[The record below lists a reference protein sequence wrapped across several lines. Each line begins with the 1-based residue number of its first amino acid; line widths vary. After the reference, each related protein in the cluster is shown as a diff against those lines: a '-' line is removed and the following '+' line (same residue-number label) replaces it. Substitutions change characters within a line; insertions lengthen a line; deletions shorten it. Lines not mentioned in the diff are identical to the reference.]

1 MFYVKMDF
9 KIKVF
14 IYCLVFMCINSCAQ
28 ENQIMNINSL
38 SAIEEDVNFYDAL
51 RQRSDLNFGRNI
63 RILYTTIKN
72 IQEFQENYQD
82 SDMHLDYVIRNR
94 LHTAIYLNQ
103 EKNYLESMDGSIFNL
118 PQNINASKLTDEVVK
133 LIGGM
138 YYGSSEVR
146 ELINN

>member
-1 MFYVKMDF
+1 MDLKT
-9 KIKVF
+9 KIF
-14 IYCLVFMCINSCAQ
+14 IYLLAYMCINSCAQ
-28 ENQIMNINSL
+28 ENQIMKINSL
-38 SAIEEDVNFYDAL
+38 SVIEEDVNFYDAL

-72 IQEFQENYQD
+72 FEEFQKKHQD
-82 SDMHLDYVIRNR
+82 SDMYLDYVIRNR

-103 EKNYLESMDGSIFNL
+103 EKNYLESMDGSKFNL
-118 PQNINASKLTDEVVK
+118 PQNINASKLTDEVIK

-146 ELINN
+146 ELENN

>member
-1 MFYVKMDF
+1 MINLRT
-9 KIKVF
+9 KIL
-14 IYCLVFMCINSCAQ
+14 IYFLTYICINSCAQ
-28 ENQIMNINSL
+28 ENQIMKINSL
-38 SAIEEDVNFYDAL
+38 STIEEDVNFYDAL
-51 RQRSDLNFGRNI
+51 RQRTDLNFGRNI
-63 RILYTTIKN
+63 RILHTSIKN
-72 IQEFQENYQD
+72 FEEFQKNYQD

-146 ELINN
+146 ELLNN

>member
-1 MFYVKMDF
+1 MDLNT
-9 KIKVF
+9 KIF
-14 IYCLVFMCINSCAQ
+14 IYLLAYMCINSCAQ
-28 ENQIMNINSL
+28 ENQNMKINSL

-72 IQEFQENYQD
+72 FEEFKIKYQD
-82 SDMHLDYVIRNR
+82 SDMNLDYVIRNR

-103 EKNYLESMDGSIFNL
+103 EKNYLESMDGSKFNL
-118 PQNINASKLTDEVVK
+118 PQNINASKLTGEVVK

-146 ELINN
+146 ELENN